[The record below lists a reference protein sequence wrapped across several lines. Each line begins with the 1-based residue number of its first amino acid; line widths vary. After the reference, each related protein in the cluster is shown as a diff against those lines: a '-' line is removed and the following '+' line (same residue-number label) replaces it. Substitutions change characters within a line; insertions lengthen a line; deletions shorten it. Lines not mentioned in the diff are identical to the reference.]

1 MAEFKF
7 EWDPEDKNEKKFR
20 EQFNL
25 REGREYLPMEKNN
38 YPLMPSSKEKIESSF
53 KEYLNMDYSYELV
66 QEVLEEIHQTK
77 KCTLEQADTLN
88 TNFAKLL
95 VGIYQLNKR
104 NLHCYYF
111 KKLKNSDYEVLNR
124 SLLSL
129 INSNL
134 TFDDI
139 CNDAENNKDV
149 KKQIYDLSGPVFREA
164 LNRDIEVCLNPR
176 NDEFMHLFALQ
187 TSIAYGYIIGRD
199 LKKRIRSNRYF
210 TFELLDDIEY
220 QVISDI
226 YGIFSLTYP
235 YNGSIENFNLNDLF
249 PIQRK
254 MTKYA
259 NEIKKFIG
267 KDWKEKA
274 DWLNSK
280 LEEIELQKRV
290 LTTDEKQIFESLLFQ
305 ITQEINV
312 PQQGEDLETTRQKY
326 RDIVL
331 DSYFK
336 VFLAHYSGDVS
347 GYERNMEVTKKMLLK
362 LIYIV
367 DFEKSRKDVN
377 E

>member
-1 MAEFKF
+1 MTKFKF
-7 EWDPEDKNEKKFR
+7 DQGPEDKNEKKFR

-25 REGREYLPMEKNN
+25 SEGREYLPMEKKD
-38 YPLMPSSKEKIESSF
+38 YPLIFNNKEKIESSF
-53 KEYLNMDYSYELV
+53 KEYLNMDDSYELI
-66 QEVLEEIHQTK
+66 QEVLEEIRQTK
-77 KCTLEQADTLN
+77 KCTLEQADILN

-134 TFDDI
+134 TFEDI

-149 KKQIYDLSGPVFREA
+149 KKQIYDLSGHIFKEA

-187 TSIAYGYIIGRD
+187 TSLAYGYIIGRD

-226 YGIFSLTYP
+226 YSILSLTYP
-235 YNGSIENFNLNDLF
+235 YNGSIENFNINDLF
-249 PIQRK
+249 PLKRK

-259 NEIKKFIG
+259 NEIKKFVG

-290 LTTDEKQIFESLLFQ
+290 MTTEEKQIFETLLFQ

-312 PQQGEDLETTRQKY
+312 AQQGEDLETTRQKC
-326 RDIVL
+326 RDVVL

-336 VFLAHYSGDVS
+336 VFLAHYNGDVS
-347 GYERNMEVTKKMLLK
+347 GYERNMEITKKMLLK
-362 LIYIV
+362 VIYII
-367 DFEKSRKDVN
+367 DFEKSRKDK